1 MLVVKVYKCAYDD
14 GEDASVDDGVV
25 FAFFG
30 IILISI
36 SSVSPNLSVTG
47 FILDTL

>member
-25 FAFFG
+25 FAF
-30 IILISI
+30 LV
-36 SSVSPNLSVTG
+36 SS
-47 FILDTL
+47 